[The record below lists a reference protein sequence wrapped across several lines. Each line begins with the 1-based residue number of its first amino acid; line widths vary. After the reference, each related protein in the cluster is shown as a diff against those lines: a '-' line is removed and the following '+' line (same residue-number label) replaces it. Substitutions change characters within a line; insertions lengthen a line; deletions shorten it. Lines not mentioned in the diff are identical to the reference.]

1 MSVAIIMAGGF
12 GKRLW
17 PESRL
22 THPKQFLSLKNNKE
36 SLIRSAYHRST
47 RIFGVENTFIITRR
61 ELRENIL
68 SHIPDLSSKCLIDEP
83 VGRDTA
89 PCIGFAA
96 VWIEKKKGDLPMVV
110 LPSDHLIE
118 EEEKFKRVMEVAV
131 RQAERG
137 HLVTIGIRP
146 TRPETGYGY
155 LQLGKKIEELLGIP
169 LYKLERFT
177 EKPSQKKAKEFFESG
192 NFLWNAGMFAWYPS
206 VILEEIKRYL
216 PPLYEGLEKI
226 KEALDTPD
234 ENRIIEKIYPEL
246 PSISI
251 DYAVMEKTKKA
262 VVIPADFYWD
272 DIGDWQA
279 LERIFSKD
287 EKGNIIKGVVK
298 EIQTTNSTFINRENK
313 VLAAIGVSNV
323 IVVNSEKGLL
333 IVAKELSQK
342 VKNLVDEMLQDE
354 KLKKYVE

>member
-1 MSVAIIMAGGF
+1 MGIAVIMAGGF

-22 THPKQFLSLKNNKE
+22 NHPKQFLSLKNRE
-36 SLIRSAYHRST
+36 SLIQSVYRRST
-47 RIFGVENTFIITRR
+47 RIFGIENTFIVTRR
-61 ELRENIL
+61 ELKESIL
-68 SHIPDLSSKCLIDEP
+68 SHLPHLSSQYVIDEP
-83 VGRDTA
+83 MGRDTA

-96 VWIEKKKGDLPMVV
+96 IWIRKRKGDFPMVV

-118 EEEKFKRVMEVAV
+118 GEDKFKRVMEVAIK
-131 RQAERG
+131 QAERG

-155 LQLGKKIEELLGIP
+155 LQLGEKIEELSGIP

-177 EKPSQKKAKEFFESG
+177 EKPSQKKAKEFFESK
-192 NFLWNAGMFAWYPS
+192 NFLWNAGMFAWYPG
-206 VILEEIKRYL
+206 VILEEIKKYL
-216 PPLYEGLEKI
+216 PPLYEGLKKI
-226 KEALDTPD
+226 EEALGTPD
-234 ENRIIEKIYPEL
+234 ESEVIEKVYPEL
-246 PSISI
+246 PGISI

-279 LERIFSKD
+279 LERIFPKD
-287 EKGNIIKGVVK
+287 EKGNIIRGVVK
-298 EIQTTNSTFINRENK
+298 EIQTTNSTFINGEDK
-313 VLAAIGVSNV
+313 ILAAIGVSNV

-342 VKNLVDEMLQDE
+342 VKNLVDEMLKDE
-354 KLKKYVE
+354 DLKKYVE